1 MAKSSEL
8 KGERK
13 FELGNTVSYITL
25 QRFFEDNNRQEVI
38 HDLRFLKTLDKL
50 SIFLGFKDLNEFI
63 QKSNIKELDNPKT
76 EIEEDFEFFKKIIV
90 DYSIA
95 EFESL
100 KLLPVS
106 NIDGLKRN
114 IFEGS
119 PLLERISTYSKLYEK
134 KKYRLITE
142 NNRSNYEI
150 YGYKIVSQD
159 ENMIVIKTDE
169 FWNLAFEKID
179 TEEKL
184 IFNKLNSQIYFI
196 KKINGIWKIWDNY
209 NPDAG
214 DIIKNIEG
222 KKSP

>member
-1 MAKSSEL
+1 M
-8 KGERK
+8 
-13 FELGNTVSYITL
+13 SYITL

-50 SIFLGFKDLNEFI
+50 SIFLGYKDLNEFI
-63 QKSNIKELDNPKT
+63 QKSNIKEIDNPKT
-76 EIEEDFEFFKKIIV
+76 EINEDFEFFKKIIV

-106 NIDGLKRN
+106 NIDGLKKN

-150 YGYKIVSQD
+150 YGYKIISQD

-169 FWNLAFEKID
+169 FWNLAFEKMD

-196 KKINGIWKIWDNY
+196 KKIKGIWKIWDNY